1 MNLKINIKHKILFMS
16 LLPLILVACG
26 GGTEDQLPVA
36 GASEGNAR
44 PKFAVAATVM
54 TASAETA
61 EQIQASEIPEDLI
74 EEITK
79 GPELLN
85 TANANNGIVDTSA
98 QLLTPA
104 LEFDGLYSETDENL
118 PAIADSDLQYTSG
131 AGRFYVLNDLYKYE
145 GSFKEPASKGEAS
158 YTIKWKQ
165 IKLSAPAVGYP
176 AGSHPVDIW
185 VEGQLQERSNRN
197 YINNYGKINYMRGG
211 GLNDYTTKSTFL
223 SDGYKTLQKANVS
236 LISEHNF
243 VRTKG
248 WSTATFDHRNA
259 NKKIVTTQGGLKLA
273 AVIHVIGKR
282 KVAQKTTPL
291 ATKTSQITNNFLKSK
306 FLGSQVQHAV
316 AHSGMVVVGSKSRG
330 RRLAGDQG
338 ECSKNVGQCVNH
350 PGQDSG
356 DHAAQNAIPLG
367 GPRPPWYDHVMRNYL
382 DPDFQNNT
390 PSRQNQIIADHIDR
404 IMFDETPM
412 RRSQVRD
419 VRNYFSAIAFYLAAQ
434 NSLFPDGL
442 NDYAIIAR
450 LDREVVRIV
459 GYMNLYNRNGQLTP
473 REYAIDRQGVIDNIE
488 KIFRGRRIRFTPEE
502 LVGLIERFPGLQP
515 TENVLRTEARRELNV
530 MEATAEEATQWL
542 DRARL
547 PGDII
552 DYILLLAAGMFH
564 TTPKP

>member
-1 MNLKINIKHKILFMS
+1 MNSKINIKIKFHLYF
-16 LLPLILVACG
+16 LLPLTLVACG
-26 GGTEDQLPVA
+26 GGTEGQLSVT

-44 PKFAVAATVM
+44 PKIAVAATVM

-79 GPELLN
+79 GFELLN
-85 TANANNGIVDTSA
+85 TANANNWIVDGSA

-104 LEFDGLYSETDENL
+104 LDFDGLYSETDENL
-118 PAIADSDLQYTSG
+118 AVIANSDQQYTLG
-131 AGRFYVLNDLYKYE
+131 ARRFYVLNDFYKYE
-145 GSFKEPASKGEAS
+145 GSFKEPASKGEAA

-165 IKLSAPAVGYP
+165 IKLSAPSVGYP

-197 YINNYGKINYMRGG
+197 YINNYGKINYVRGG

-223 SDGYKTLQKANVS
+223 SDGYKTLRKANVS

-259 NKKIVTTQGGLKLA
+259 NKKIVTTQGGMKLA
-273 AVIHVIGKR
+273 AIIHVIGKR

-291 ATKTSQITNNFLKSK
+291 ATLTSQITNNFLKSK

-316 AHSGMVVVGSKSRG
+316 AHSGMVVVVSKSRG

-356 DHAAQNAIPLG
+356 DHPAQNTIPLG

-382 DPDFQNNT
+382 DPDFQNHT
-390 PSRQNQIIADHIDR
+390 PSRQNQIIVDHIDR
-404 IMFDETPM
+404 VMFDETPT
-412 RRSQVRD
+412 RRAQVMD

-442 NDYAIIAR
+442 NDYAIIGR
-450 LDREVVRIV
+450 LDRLIVRGV

-473 REYAIDRQGVIDNIE
+473 RQYANDRQNIIDNIE
-488 KIFRGRRIRFTPEE
+488 KIFRGRRIGFTPEE

-515 TENVLRTEARRELNV
+515 TENALRTEARRELNV
-530 MEATAEEATQWL
+530 MEATADETTQWL
-542 DRARL
+542 DRANM
-547 PGDII
+547 PGGII
-552 DYILLLAAGMFH
+552 HYIMLLAAGMFH
-564 TTPKP
+564 ANPKP